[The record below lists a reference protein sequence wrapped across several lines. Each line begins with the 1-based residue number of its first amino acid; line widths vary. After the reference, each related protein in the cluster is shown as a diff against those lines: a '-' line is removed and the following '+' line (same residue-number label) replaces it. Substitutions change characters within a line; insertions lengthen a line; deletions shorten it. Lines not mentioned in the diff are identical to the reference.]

1 MTVRALPRSLED
13 LRGRRAARWIRE
25 STAGQ
30 ADNFG
35 PDAQAEQQTRAIE
48 RWGLLDTGGA
58 WQVAHSGRT
67 IAATGQ
73 WAEMLAGAGQD
84 WDVLVV
90 GYVSRFARDLRTAV
104 NARHDLHARGAVIL
118 FADERVL
125 SSDEDE
131 WERWAREA
139 VEAEA
144 YSRRLAKRIREGYA
158 AKRRRLGV
166 PGGNRAPLGTV
177 RDGRTI
183 TIDDAALTLVRRVYE
198 LASAG
203 LTDREVG
210 AATGLALKH
219 VAEILTNPYYIGRLW
234 SGEPSALGA
243 LVDPATFEHVQSLR
257 ARYSRR
263 HRGSVNRRQYGLA
276 GLLACAACGRHLT
289 GHVGRYRHQDAC
301 QAFRAAAPK
310 RVQADG
316 ETLDPRVRG
325 ESYKVAVYEDAIGLV
340 LGHVAVSA
348 SHRAEVVPL
357 ATRPEHEGPDVLA
370 LARLRRERERAALR
384 YAKDRDL
391 ARLEA
396 TMARLDAEAEAAVQR
411 PSRTPTAAE
420 ARVYLESL
428 PDLWERTSDA
438 GRRAI
443 AEAVF
448 ERIDVLGARDY
459 TFTLTAAA
467 KTRGWDAAFGPG
479 VLRLGANVGRG
490 YSPGLDAAGKGAE
503 TRNSTH
509 EEGRSGRGERR
520 QPTLGHLSVPANLPL
535 EIEVTGTERWSRS
548 STA

>member
-1 MTVRALPRSLED
+1 MTARTLPRSLED

-35 PDAQAEQQTRAIE
+35 PDAQLEQQSRAIE

-73 WAEMLAGAGQD
+73 WAEMLAGAGED

-166 PGGNRAPLGTV
+166 PGGNKAPLGTV

-183 TIDDAALTLVRRVYE
+183 TVDDAALATVRRAYE

-203 LTDREVG
+203 RTDREVG
-210 AATGLALKH
+210 LATGLAPTH
-219 VAEILTNPYYIGRLW
+219 VAEVLTNPFYVGRLRT
-234 SGEPSALGA
+234 GEPSALGP
-243 LVDPATFEHVQSLR
+243 LVDPGTWEHVQVMR

-276 GLLACAACGRHLT
+276 GLLACAACGRRLI
-289 GHVGRYRHQDAC
+289 GHVGRYRHTDAC
-301 QAFRAAAPK
+301 EPFTAAAP
-310 RVQADG
+310 RRLQRDG
-316 ETLDPRVRG
+316 TTIDPRVRG
-325 ESYKVAVYEDAIGLV
+325 ESYKADVYEQAIGRAFE
-340 LGHVAVSA
+340 HVAVS
-348 SHRAEVVPL
+348 
-357 ATRPEHEGPDVLA
+357 TRLKTDTVAIARRPDPDGGNDLA
-370 LARLRRERERAALR
+370 LARIKRERDQAALR
-384 YAKDRDL
+384 FAKDRDL
-391 ARLEA
+391 GRLEA
-396 TMARLDAEAEAAVQR
+396 TMARLDAEAQAAVIR
-411 PSRTPTAAE
+411 PSRIPTSAE

-428 PDLWERTSDA
+428 PDLWAKTSDA
-438 GRRAI
+438 GRHAI

-448 ERIDVLGARDY
+448 ERIDVLGMTDY
-459 TFTLTAAA
+459 MFTLTAHA
-467 KTRGWDAAFGPG
+467 KARGWDAAFGPG
-479 VLRLGANVGRG
+479 VLRLNDQCGRG
-490 YSPGLDAAGKGAE
+490 KTPSPSPAQIEGVL
-503 TRNSTH
+503 STKQ
-509 EEGRSGRGERR
+509 GQSGRGER
-520 QPTLGHLSVPANLPL
+520 T
-535 EIEVTGTERWSRS
+535 
-548 STA
+548 

>member
-48 RWGLLDTGGA
+48 RWGLVDTGGA
-58 WQVAHSGRT
+58 WEVAHSRRT

-73 WAEMLAGAGQD
+73 WAEMLAGAGED
-84 WDVLVV
+84 WEVLVV

-166 PGGNRAPLGTV
+166 PGGNRAPFGTV

-183 TIDDAALTLVRRVYE
+183 TVDEDAFAIVRRVYE

-219 VAEILTNPYYIGRLW
+219 VAEVLTNPFYAGRLW

-243 LVDPATFEHVQSLR
+243 LVDPGTWEHVQAMR
-257 ARYSRR
+257 ARYSRQ

-276 GLLACAACGRHLT
+276 GLLACAACGRHLI
-289 GHVGRYRHQDAC
+289 GHVGRYRHTDAC
-301 QAFRAAAPK
+301 EAFTAAAPR
-310 RVQADG
+310 RVQRDG
-316 ETLDPRVRG
+316 ATIDPRVKG
-325 ESYKVAVYEDAIGLV
+325 ESYKVEVYEAAIGRAFE
-340 LGHVAVSA
+340 HVAVSSRLKVDTVA
-348 SHRAEVVPL
+348 A
-357 ATRPEHEGPDVLA
+357 ATRKEPEGGDVLA
-370 LARLRRERERAALR
+370 QARIDRERDRAALR
-384 YAKDRDL
+384 FARDRDL
-391 ARLEA
+391 GGLEA
-396 TMARLDAEAEAAVQR
+396 TMARLDAEAQAAVVR
-411 PSRTPTAAE
+411 PSRIPTAAE
-420 ARVYLESL
+420 ARAYLEEL
-428 PDLWERTSDA
+428 PNLWAKTSDA
-438 GRRAI
+438 GRHAI

-448 ERIDVLGARDY
+448 ERIDVLGVTDY
-459 TFTLTAAA
+459 TFTLTAHA
-467 KTRGWDAAFGPG
+467 KARGWDAAFGAG
-479 VLRLGANVGRG
+479 VVRV
-490 YSPGLDAAGKGAE
+490 K
-503 TRNSTH
+503 
-509 EEGRSGRGERR
+509 EGQSGRGERR
-520 QPTLGHLSVPANLPL
+520 QATLRHLNVPASLPL
-535 EIEVTGTERWSRS
+535 EIEVTGTERWLRAP
-548 STA
+548 TA

>member
-35 PDAQAEQQTRAIE
+35 PDAQLEQQTRAIE

-73 WAEMLAGAGQD
+73 WAEMLAGAGDD
-84 WDVLVV
+84 WEVLVV

-166 PGGNRAPLGTV
+166 PGGNKAPLGTV

-183 TIDDAALTLVRRVYE
+183 TVDEEAMALVRRVYE
-198 LASAG
+198 LAAG
-203 LTDREVG
+203 GRTDREV
-210 AATGLALKH
+210 AAGTGLAPTH
-219 VAEILTNPYYIGRLW
+219 VAEVLTNPFYAGRLRT
-234 SGEPSALGA
+234 GEPSALGP
-243 LVDPATFEHVQSLR
+243 LVDVGTWEHVQVMR

-263 HRGSVNRRQYGLA
+263 HRGGVNRRQYGLA
-276 GLLACAACGRHLT
+276 GLLACAACGRRLT
-289 GHVGRYRHQDAC
+289 GHVGRYRHLDAC
-301 QAFRAAAPK
+301 EAFKAAAPR
-310 RVQADG
+310 RVQRDG
-316 ETLDPRVRG
+316 ATVDPRVRG
-325 ESYKVAVYEDAIGLV
+325 ESYKLEVYEDAIGKAFE
-340 LGHVAVSA
+340 HVAVSSTLKA
-348 SHRAEVVPL
+348 STVAL
-357 ATRPEHEGPDVLA
+357 ARRPDPEHGDVLA
-370 LARLRRERERAALR
+370 QARITRERDQAALR
-384 YAKDRDL
+384 FAKDRDL
-391 ARLEA
+391 GRLEA
-396 TMARLDAEAEAAVQR
+396 TMARLDAEAQAAVVR
-411 PSRTPTAAE
+411 PSRIPTVAE
-420 ARVYLESL
+420 ARTYLESL
-428 PDLWERTSDA
+428 PDLWAKTSDA
-438 GRRAI
+438 GRHAI

-448 ERIDVLGARDY
+448 ERIDVLGANDFS
-459 TFTLTAAA
+459 FTLTASA
-467 KTRGWDAAFGPG
+467 KARGWDAAFG
-479 VLRLGANVGRG
+479 
-490 YSPGLDAAGKGAE
+490 AGDQ
-503 TRNSTH
+503 SISI
-509 EEGRSGRGERR
+509 GRSGRGERDS
-520 QPTLGHLSVPANLPL
+520 PATNDLSITMRLAEPPEPCDLV
-535 EIEVTGTERWSRS
+535 RS
-548 STA
+548 A

>member
-1 MTVRALPRSLED
+1 MTARALPRSLED
-13 LRGRRAARWIRE
+13 LRGRRAARWVRE

-35 PDAQAEQQTRAIE
+35 PDAQAEQQATAIE
-48 RWGLLDTGGA
+48 RWGLVDTGAA

-73 WAEMLAGAGQD
+73 WAEMLDGAGRD

-166 PGGNRAPLGTV
+166 PGGSRAPLGTV
-177 RDGRTI
+177 RRGRTI
-183 TIDDAALTLVRRVYE
+183 EIDEEGLALVRRVYE
-198 LASAG
+198 LAAAG
-203 LTDREVG
+203 RTDREVG
-210 AATGLALKH
+210 AAMGLALKH
-219 VAEILTNPYYIGRLW
+219 VAEILTNPFYIGRLW
-234 SGEPSALGA
+234 SGEPSALGP
-243 LVDPATFEHVQSLR
+243 LVDPSTWDHVQELR

-263 HRGSVNRRQYGLA
+263 HRGAVTRRQYGLG
-276 GLLACAACGRHLT
+276 GLLACAACGRRLI

-301 QAFRAAAPK
+301 AAFAAAAP
-310 RVQADG
+310 RRIQRDG
-316 ETLDPRVRG
+316 RTVDPRVRG
-325 ESYKVAVYEDAIGLV
+325 ESYKVSVYEDAIGLA
-340 LGHVAVSA
+340 LGHVAVSVRLKA
-348 SHRAEVVPL
+348 AVVAEAVGR
-357 ATRPEHEGPDVLA
+357 TGSGGPDA
-370 LARLRRERERAALR
+370 LAQARLKRERERAALQ
-384 YAKDRDL
+384 YARDRDI

-396 TMARLDAEAEAAVQR
+396 TMARLDAEAAAER
-411 PSRTPTAAE
+411 PSRLPTAAE
-420 ARVYLESL
+420 ARAYLESL
-428 PDLWERTSDA
+428 PDLWAKTSDA
-438 GRRAI
+438 GRKAI

-459 TFTLTAAA
+459 TFMLTAAA
-467 KTRGWDAAFGPG
+467 KARGWDAAFGPG
-479 VLRLGANVGRG
+479 VLRLEPQGGRG
-490 YSPGLDAAGKGAE
+490 KTSGPDTPRKEGVL
-503 TRNSTH
+503 STK
-509 EEGRSGRGERR
+509 EGQSGRGER
-520 QPTLGHLSVPANLPL
+520 
-535 EIEVTGTERWSRS
+535 SRDDDNHVIARS
-548 STA
+548 GVL

>member
-35 PDAQAEQQTRAIE
+35 PDAQLEQQTRAIE
-48 RWGLLDTGGA
+48 RWGLVDTGGA

-73 WAEMLAGAGQD
+73 WAEMLAGAGDD
-84 WDVLVV
+84 WEVLVV

-166 PGGNRAPLGTV
+166 PGGNRAPFGTV
-177 RDGRTI
+177 RQGRTI
-183 TIDDAALTLVRRVYE
+183 EIDEGSLAVVHRVYE

-203 LTDREVG
+203 MTDREVG

-219 VAEILTNPYYIGRLW
+219 VAEILTNPFYIGRLW

-243 LVDPATFEHVQSLR
+243 LVDLATWEQVQSLR

-263 HRGSVNRRQYGLA
+263 HRGSLNRRQYGLG
-276 GLLACAACGRHLT
+276 GLLACAACGRRLI
-289 GHVGRYRHQDAC
+289 GHVGRYRHTDAC
-301 QAFRAAAPK
+301 EAFKAAAPRRHRRNARTNLDH
-310 RVQADG
+310 RVK
-316 ETLDPRVRG
+316 G
-325 ESYKVAVYEDAIGLV
+325 ESYKIEVYEDAIGLAF
-340 LGHVAVSA
+340 GHVAVSSTLRA
-348 SHRAEVVPL
+348 STVAA
-357 ATRPEHEGPDVLA
+357 ATTIERDRGDVLA
-370 LARLRRERERAALR
+370 QARIKRERERAALQF
-384 YAKDRDL
+384 AKDRDL
-391 ARLEA
+391 GGLEA
-396 TMARLDAEAEAAVQR
+396 TMARLDAEAEAAVVR
-411 PSRTPTAAE
+411 PSRVPTAAE
-420 ARVYLESL
+420 ARAYLERL
-428 PDLWERTSDA
+428 PELWAKTSDA
-438 GRRAI
+438 GRHAI

-448 ERIDVLGARDY
+448 ERIDVLGANDFS
-459 TFTLTAAA
+459 FTLTAHA
-467 KTRGWDAAFGPG
+467 KAHGWDAAFG
-479 VLRLGANVGRG
+479 
-490 YSPGLDAAGKGAE
+490 AGDQSISIGQ
-503 TRNSTH
+503 
-509 EEGRSGRGERR
+509 SGRGER
-520 QPTLGHLSVPANLPL
+520 
-535 EIEVTGTERWSRS
+535 I
-548 STA
+548 

>member
-35 PDAQAEQQTRAIE
+35 PDAQAEQQSRAIE
-48 RWGLLDTGGA
+48 RWGLVDTPWA

-73 WAEMLAGAGQD
+73 WAEMLEGAGRD

-166 PGGNRAPLGTV
+166 PGGNKAPFGTV
-177 RDGRTI
+177 REGRTLR
-183 TIDDAALTLVRRVYE
+183 IDEPSLAVVRRVYE
-198 LASAG
+198 LAAAG

-210 AATGLALKH
+210 GATGLALKH
-219 VAEILTNPYYIGRLW
+219 VAEILTNPFYVGRLW

-243 LVDPATFEHVQSLR
+243 LVDQSTWEHVQALR

-263 HRGSVNRRQYGLA
+263 HRGAVTRRQYGLA
-276 GLLACAACGRHLT
+276 GLLVCAACGRHLI
-289 GHVGRYRHQDAC
+289 GHVGRYRHVDAC
-301 QAFRAAAPK
+301 EQFRAAVP
-310 RVQADG
+310 RRIQADG
-316 ETLDPRVRG
+316 ETIDPRVRG
-325 ESYKVAVYEDAIGLV
+325 ESYKVEVYEDAIGRAFE
-340 LGHVAVSA
+340 HVAVSA
-348 SHRAEVVPL
+348 RLKIETVAET
-357 ATRPEHEGPDVLA
+357 TRPEPDGADAAVLA
-370 LARLRRERERAALR
+370 RISRERDQAALR
-384 YAKDRDL
+384 FARDRDL
-391 ARLEA
+391 CRLEA
-396 TMARLDAEAEAAVQR
+396 TMARLDAEAAAAAASQ
-411 PSRTPTAAE
+411 SRTPTPAE
-420 ARVYLESL
+420 TRAYLEAL
-428 PDLWERTSDA
+428 PRLWAKTSDA
-438 GRRAI
+438 GRHAI

-448 ERIDVLGARDY
+448 ERIDVLGVSDY
-459 TFTLTAAA
+459 TFTLTEHA
-467 KTRGWDAAFGPG
+467 KALGWDAAFGAG
-479 VLRLGANVGRG
+479 VVRVKD
-490 YSPGLDAAGKGAE
+490 SQ
-503 TRNSTH
+503 
-509 EEGRSGRGERR
+509 SGRGER
-520 QPTLGHLSVPANLPL
+520 
-535 EIEVTGTERWSRS
+535 I
-548 STA
+548 

>member
-35 PDAQAEQQTRAIE
+35 PDAQLEQQSRAIE
-48 RWGLLDTGGA
+48 RWGLVDTGGA

-67 IAATGQ
+67 IASTGP
-73 WAEMLAGAGQD
+73 WAEMLAGAGED
-84 WDVLVV
+84 WEVLVV

-166 PGGNRAPLGTV
+166 PGGNKAPFGTV

-183 TIDDAALTLVRRVYE
+183 TVDEVSFAVVRRVYE

-219 VAEILTNPYYIGRLW
+219 VAEVLTNPFYVGRLW
-234 SGEPSALGA
+234 SGEESALGA
-243 LVDPATFEHVQSLR
+243 LIDPGTWEHVQSLR

-263 HRGSVNRRQYGLA
+263 HRGSLTKRQYGLG
-276 GLLACAACGRHLT
+276 GLLACAGCGKRLI
-289 GHVGRYRHQDAC
+289 GHVGRYRHVDAC
-301 QAFRAAAPK
+301 AEFTAVAPR
-310 RVQADG
+310 RVQRDG
-316 ETLDPRVRG
+316 ATIDPRVRG
-325 ESYKVAVYEDAIGLV
+325 ESYKVDVYEAAIGRAF
-340 LGHVAVSA
+340 GHVAVSA
-348 SHRAEVVPL
+348 RLKADVVPL
-357 ATRPEHEGPDVLA
+357 ARRPEHEGPDVLA
-370 LARLRRERERAALR
+370 QARIRRERERAALKF
-384 YAKDRDL
+384 AKDRDL
-391 ARLEA
+391 GRLEA
-396 TMARLDAEAEAAVQR
+396 SMARLDAEAAAAVVR
-411 PSRTPTAAE
+411 PSRIPTAAE
-420 ARVYLESL
+420 ARAYLESL
-428 PDLWERTSDA
+428 PDLWTKTSDA
-438 GRRAI
+438 GRKAI

-448 ERIDVLGARDY
+448 ERIDVLGVTDY
-459 TFTLTAAA
+459 AFTLTAAA
-467 KTRGWDAAFGPG
+467 KARGWDAAFGPG
-479 VLRLGANVGRG
+479 VLYLEHQGGRG
-490 YSPGLDAAGKGAE
+490 KTADPGQVATCPE
-503 TRNSTH
+503 TGDSEH
-509 EEGRSGRGERR
+509 EEGQSGRGER
-520 QPTLGHLSVPANLPL
+520 
-535 EIEVTGTERWSRS
+535 I
-548 STA
+548 

>member
-1 MTVRALPRSLED
+1 MTARSLPRSLED

-35 PDAQAEQQTRAIE
+35 PDAQLEQQSRAIE
-48 RWGLLDTGGA
+48 RWGLVDTGGA

-73 WAEMLAGAGQD
+73 WAEMLAGAGED

-166 PGGNRAPLGTV
+166 PGGNKAPLGTV
-177 RDGRTI
+177 REGRTLRV
-183 TIDDAALTLVRRVYE
+183 DDEALALVRRVYG
-198 LASAG
+198 LAAG
-203 LTDREVG
+203 GRTDREVG

-219 VAEILTNPYYIGRLW
+219 VAEILTNPFYVGRLW
-234 SGEPSALGA
+234 SGEPSALGP
-243 LVDPATFEHVQSLR
+243 LVDPSTWEAVQQLR

-263 HRGSVNRRQYGLA
+263 HRGAVTRRQYGLG
-276 GLLACAACGRHLT
+276 GLLACARIQRDGRT
-289 GHVGRYRHQDAC
+289 V
-301 QAFRAAAPK
+301 
-310 RVQADG
+310 
-316 ETLDPRVRG
+316 DPRVRG
-325 ESYKVAVYEDAIGLV
+325 ESYKIDVYEDAIGLA
-340 LGHVAVSA
+340 LAHVAVSTRLKA
-348 SHRAEVVPL
+348 AVVSE
-357 ATRPEHEGPDVLA
+357 AVGRTGPGSPDA
-370 LARLRRERERAALR
+370 LAKARLKRERERAALQ
-384 YAKDRDL
+384 YAKDRDI

-396 TMARLDAEAEAAVQR
+396 TMARLDAEAAAAAER
-411 PSRTPTAAE
+411 PSRLPTAAE
-420 ARVYLESL
+420 ARAYLESL
-428 PDLWERTSDA
+428 PELWAKTSDA
-438 GRRAI
+438 GRKAI

-448 ERIDVLGARDY
+448 ERIDVLGASDY

-467 KTRGWDAAFGPG
+467 KARGWDAAFGPG
-479 VLRLGANVGRG
+479 VLRVGEQGGRG
-490 YSPGLDAAGKGAE
+490 RTPRLSPAQNEGVL
-503 TRNSTH
+503 STTQ
-509 EEGRSGRGERR
+509 GRSGRGERD
-520 QPTLGHLSVPANLPL
+520 SPATTDLPITMRL
-535 EIEVTGTERWSRS
+535 AEPPEPFDWLRS
-548 STA
+548 A

>member
-1 MTVRALPRSLED
+1 MSARALPRSLED
-13 LRGRRAARWIRE
+13 LRGRRAARWVRE

-35 PDAQAEQQTRAIE
+35 PDAQAEQQARAIE
-48 RWGLLDTGGA
+48 RWGLVDTGAA

-73 WAEMLAGAGQD
+73 WAEMLDGAGHD

-166 PGGNRAPLGTV
+166 PGGNKAPLGAV
-177 RDGRTI
+177 REGRTLAV
-183 TIDDAALTLVRRVYE
+183 DEDALALVRRVYQ
-198 LASAG
+198 LAAG
-203 LTDREVG
+203 GRTDREVG

-219 VAEILTNPYYIGRLW
+219 VAEILTNPFYVGRLW
-234 SGEPSALGA
+234 SGEPSALGP
-243 LVDPATFEHVQSLR
+243 LVDPSTWEAVQQLR

-263 HRGSVNRRQYGLA
+263 HRGAVTRRQYGLG
-276 GLLACAACGRHLT
+276 GLLACAACGRRLI

-301 QAFRAAAPK
+301 AAFAAAAP
-310 RVQADG
+310 RRLQRDG
-316 ETLDPRVRG
+316 RTVDPRVRG
-325 ESYKVAVYEDAIGLV
+325 ESYKVTVYEDAIGLA

-348 SHRAEVVPL
+348 RLKAAVVSEAVGRTGPG
-357 ATRPEHEGPDVLA
+357 GPDA
-370 LARLRRERERAALR
+370 LAQARLKRERERAALQ

-391 ARLEA
+391 ARLET
-396 TMARLDAEAEAAVQR
+396 TMARLDAEAAAAAER
-411 PSRTPTAAE
+411 PSRLPSAAE
-420 ARVYLESL
+420 ARAYLESL
-428 PDLWERTSDA
+428 PDLWAATSDA
-438 GRRAI
+438 GRKAI

-448 ERIDVLGARDY
+448 ERIDVLGATDY

-467 KTRGWDAAFGPG
+467 KARGWDAAFGPG
-479 VLRLGANVGRG
+479 VLRLEQGGRG
-490 YSPGLDAAGKGAE
+490 KSPTLDSGD
-503 TRNSTH
+503 STH
-509 EEGRSGRGERR
+509 EEGRSGRGERD
-520 QPTLGHLSVPANLPL
+520 
-535 EIEVTGTERWSRS
+535 
-548 STA
+548 STALTQRSLSFLMVNTTPREALAPVEARSA

>member
-1 MTVRALPRSLED
+1 MTARALPRSLED

-35 PDAQAEQQTRAIE
+35 PDAQAEQQARAIE
-48 RWGLLDTGGA
+48 RWGLVETPWA

-73 WAEMLAGAGQD
+73 WAEMLEGAGHD

-166 PGGNRAPLGTV
+166 PGGNRAPFGTV
-177 RDGRTI
+177 RDGRTLRV
-183 TIDDAALTLVRRVYE
+183 DEPSLAVVRRVYE

-203 LTDREVG
+203 LTDREVAG
-210 AATGLALKH
+210 ATGLALKH
-219 VAEILTNPYYIGRLW
+219 VAEILTNPFYIGRLW
-234 SGEPSALGA
+234 SGEPSALGP
-243 LVDPATFEHVQSLR
+243 LVDPSTWDHVQELR

-263 HRGSVNRRQYGLA
+263 HRGAVTRRQYGLG
-276 GLLACAACGRHLT
+276 GLLACAACGRRLI

-301 QAFRAAAPK
+301 ETFKAAAPK

-325 ESYKVAVYEDAIGLV
+325 ESYKVAVYEDAIGLA

-348 SHRAEVVPL
+348 RLKAAVVPL
-357 ATRPEHEGPDVLA
+357 ATRPAHEGPDVLA
-370 LARLRRERERAALR
+370 QARIRRERERAAVQ
-384 YAKDRDL
+384 YARDRDL
-391 ARLEA
+391 GRLEA
-396 TMARLDAEAEAAVQR
+396 TMARLDAEAAAAAER
-411 PSRTPTAAE
+411 PSRLPTAAE
-420 ARVYLESL
+420 ARAYLESL
-428 PDLWERTSDA
+428 PELWEKTSDA
-438 GRRAI
+438 GRHAI

-448 ERIDVLGARDY
+448 ERIDVLGASDY

-467 KTRGWDAAFGPG
+467 KARGWDAAFGPG
-479 VLRLGANVGRG
+479 VLRLESQGGRG
-490 YSPGLDAAGKGAE
+490 KTSHSDAA
-503 TRNSTH
+503 S
-509 EEGRSGRGERR
+509 EEGVLSTKEGQSGRGER
-520 QPTLGHLSVPANLPL
+520 HCPATTDLLVMRLAEPPEPCEWL
-535 EIEVTGTERWSRS
+535 RS
-548 STA
+548 A

>member
-35 PDAQAEQQTRAIE
+35 PDAQLEQQTRAIE

-67 IAATGQ
+67 IASTGP

-84 WDVLVV
+84 WEVLVV

-166 PGGNRAPLGTV
+166 PGGNKAPFGTV

-183 TIDDAALTLVRRVYE
+183 TVDEDSFAVVRRVYE

-219 VAEILTNPYYIGRLW
+219 VAEILTNPFYVGRLW

-243 LVDPATFEHVQSLR
+243 LIDPGTWEHVQSLR

-263 HRGSVNRRQYGLA
+263 HRGGVNRRQYGLG
-276 GLLACAACGRHLT
+276 GLLACAACGRRLI
-289 GHVGRYRHQDAC
+289 GHVGRYRHMDAC
-301 QAFRAAAPK
+301 AAFTAAAPR
-310 RVQADG
+310 RVQRDG
-316 ETLDPRVRG
+316 ETIDPRVRG
-325 ESYKVAVYEDAIGLV
+325 ESYKVDVYEAAIGRALE
-340 LGHVAVSA
+340 HVAVSSTLTA
-348 SHRAEVVPL
+348 STVSIAR
-357 ATRPEHEGPDVLA
+357 RPDPDGGDR
-370 LARLRRERERAALR
+370 LARARIKREREQAALR
-384 YAKDRDL
+384 FAKDRDL
-391 ARLEA
+391 GKLEA
-396 TMARLDAEAEAAVQR
+396 TMARLDAEAEAAVVR
-411 PSRTPTAAE
+411 PSRIPTAAE
-420 ARVYLESL
+420 ARAYLESL
-428 PDLWERTSDA
+428 PDLWAKTSDA
-438 GRRAI
+438 GRHAI

-448 ERIDVLGARDY
+448 ERIDVLGATDF
-459 TFTLTAAA
+459 TFALTAHA
-467 KTRGWDAAFGPG
+467 KARGWDAAFGAG
-479 VLRLGANVGRG
+479 VVRV
-490 YSPGLDAAGKGAE
+490 AE
-503 TRNSTH
+503 DGQSSRVKTSGTASGNDLPSAK
-509 EEGRSGRGERR
+509 EGRSGRGER
-520 QPTLGHLSVPANLPL
+520 
-535 EIEVTGTERWSRS
+535 I
-548 STA
+548 